1 MILQK
6 ILKMKKKE
14 DLNITNE
21 LIEAV
26 KSQKTFSEIGINE
39 QLVKAVTELGYTH
52 ATEIQERSIPVLISG
67 TKDFIG
73 LAQTGTGKTA
83 AFGLPL
89 LQLIKTADKFPQAL
103 VVCPTRE
110 LCMQI
115 VNEMNLFKKH
125 ISGLQVL
132 AVYGGTSIGMQIKD
146 LKRGVQVVVATP
158 GRLIDLIE
166 RKAINLEK
174 IQYVV
179 LDEADEMLNMGFQ
192 DDIEFILKNTPNRES
207 IWLFSATMP
216 AEIRKVSK
224 RYMKE
229 PVEVTIGKVNATNKS
244 IDHQYY
250 LTSAQHRYETL
261 KRIIDFNPGI
271 YGIIFTRTKADA
283 QDVAQRLTREGYD
296 IDAIH
301 GDLTQQQRDRV
312 MGQFRDKS
320 LQLLIATDVAAR
332 GIDVKGITHVIN
344 FELPDDV
351 EVYTH
356 RSGRTGRAGS
366 QGICISIVHAR
377 ESYRLRQIENINKC
391 TFHKLD
397 IPSGKDVCRKQ
408 FFHVMDKLMSTDVS
422 HGDYET
428 YVPMLAE
435 KFADMT
441 KEEILKRV
449 AALEFNRFLSYY
461 ENAQDLN
468 IRTADKGRR
477 EPMQQQDRNRDRGR
491 QEFGG
496 ADRGRTRSNDRR
508 MERSSSDRSS
518 SDRGSRGAERGA
530 TGYTRLFVNLGTKD
544 GFYKASFLQFILD
557 MSDLRK
563 EALGKIDMRDMNS
576 WVEIESGAAKQM
588 INAVD
593 GKNYKGRRIRMNDA
607 DSGGPKGFSKK
618 EGQ

>member
-1 MILQK
+1 
-6 ILKMKKKE
+6 MKKTE
-14 DLNITNE
+14 DMEVKND

-26 KSQKTFSEIGINE
+26 KTKMTFAELGVNE
-39 QLVKAVTELGYTH
+39 QLVKSVTELGYTH

-89 LQLIKTADKFPQAL
+89 IQLIKAADKHPQAL

-115 VNEMNLFKKH
+115 VNEINLFKKH
-125 ISGLQVL
+125 VPGVQVL
-132 AVYGGTSIGMQIKD
+132 AVYGGTSIGMQIRD
-146 LKRGVQVVVATP
+146 LKRGVQIVVATP

-166 RKAINLEK
+166 RKAINLEQ
-174 IQYVV
+174 IEYVV

-250 LTSAQHRYETL
+250 VTSAQHRYETL

-283 QDVAQRLTREGYD
+283 QDVAARLTREGYD

-312 MGQFRDKS
+312 MGQFRDKT

-344 FELPDDV
+344 YELPDDV

-377 ESYRLRQIENINKC
+377 ESYRLRQIENINKS

-408 FFHVMDKLMSTDVS
+408 FFHLMDKLMSTDVS

-435 KFADMT
+435 KFADMS
-441 KEEILKRV
+441 KEEILTRF
-449 AALEFNRFLSYY
+449 AALEFNRFLAYY
-461 ENAQDLN
+461 ENAADLN
-468 IRTADKGRR
+468 VRAAEKGRR
-477 EPMQQQDRNRDRGR
+477 DVGGMQDRNRERGRNEYSSDRRSGGDRFNDRSNDRGDR
-491 QEFGG
+491 G
-496 ADRGRTRSNDRR
+496 ADRG
-508 MERSSSDRSS
+508 
-518 SDRGSRGAERGA
+518 DRGDGRGRTANRASAGS
-530 TGYTRLFVNLGTKD
+530 TRLFVNLGTKD
-544 GFYKASFLQFILD
+544 GFYKASFLQFVLD
-557 MSDLRK
+557 MSDLKK
-563 EALGKIDMRDMNS
+563 EVLGKIDMRDMNS
-576 WVEIESGAAKQM
+576 WIEIESGSAKKM
-588 INAVD
+588 ISAID
-593 GKNYKGRRIRMNDA
+593 GKSYKGRRIRMNDA
-607 DSGGPKGFSKK
+607 DSGGPRGFNKN
-618 EGQ
+618 EG